1 MLNSHS
7 QSIAKLEG
15 QVGQLAN
22 ALNQRREGKLPS
34 QPVANPKGQY
44 MVDGNAFGSGT
55 HEQVQAVTTLRSGK
69 TVDNQVGLGATE
81 EDEPLP
87 NPNWPPKNP
96 NEKLKTTLETPYEP
110 RAPFPERFKDSPCA
124 GKQGEKFQEMMDIF
138 KRVQINIP
146 IIDAIRQIPSYAK
159 FLKDLCT
166 QKRKMR
172 KRSPEKILLTEQVSS
187 LIQQI
192 VTPKIKDPGA
202 PTISCII
209 GDHAIEKALLDL
221 GTGVNLL
228 PYSVYVQLGL
238 GELKPTMVVLQ
249 LVDRFVKKPHDV
261 IEDVIIRVD
270 KFYFPVDFIVLDTEP
285 IPDPTKPIPV
295 ILGRPFLATA
305 NACINCRTGEMEVIF
320 ADMKVRL
327 NIFNAFQHPSDTSEC
342 FLLDMIEDAVEDTL
356 PHLLMKDP
364 LEACLTHFDFEDF
377 NMEHYVDEVNSLLD
391 TAAAI
396 DVPPWRLPNE
406 SLPSTLGIPHIPSPI
421 SPPKLE
427 LKQLPTMLKYAF
439 LGSNETLPVI
449 IAPDLQDDQESNL
462 LEVLKEH
469 KDAIWL

>member
-1 MLNSHS
+1 MTTKVDALIRKFDQIMAAGFVRTTAPH
-7 QSIAKLEG
+7 IATPQE
-15 QVGQLAN
+15 
-22 ALNQRREGKLPS
+22 
-34 QPVANPKGQY
+34 
-44 MVDGNAFGSGT
+44 
-55 HEQVQAVTTLRSGK
+55 AVTTLRSGK
-69 TVDNQVGLGATE
+69 TVDNKVGLRATE

-87 NPNWPPKNP
+87 NPSWPLKNP
-96 NEKLKTTLETPYEP
+96 NEKLKTTLETPYET
-110 RAPFPERFKDSPCA
+110 RSPFPERFKESPCA
-124 GKQGEKFQEMMDIF
+124 GKQGEKFQKMMDIF
-138 KRVQINIP
+138 KQWN
-146 IIDAIRQIPSYAK
+146 
-159 FLKDLCT
+159 
-166 QKRKMR
+166 MR

-192 VTPKIKDPGA
+192 VAPKIKDPGA

-221 GTGVNLL
+221 G
-228 PYSVYVQLGL
+228 P
-238 GELKPTMVVLQ
+238 
-249 LVDRFVKKPHDV
+249 DV
-261 IEDVIIRVD
+261 TIRVD
-270 KFYFPVDFIVLDTEP
+270 KFYFPVNFIVLDTEP
-285 IPDPTKPIPV
+285 VPDPTKPIPV

-305 NACINCRTGEMEVIF
+305 NACINCRTGEMKVIF

-377 NMEHYVDEVNSLLD
+377 NTEHYVDEVNSLLD

-427 LKQLPTMLKYAF
+427 LKQLPTTLKYAF

-449 IAPDLQDDQESNL
+449 IASDLQDAQESNL

-469 KDAIWL
+469 KEAIWLECRRFERD